1 MDIKAAKFTN
11 NLIYVVAGAM
21 KKILYN
27 SIGGI
32 SLSLGIVG
40 AFLPLLPSTCF
51 ILLAAWAFA
60 KSSPAFHAWLMYKS
74 PFAQSIQDWQQ
85 HRLIPIRVKWI
96 ATISIVASYSITLVL
111 IENVYVLAALGAGL
125 LALLGYLLS
134 KPASI
139 ESTTYQHTPELHRP
153 VI

>member
-1 MDIKAAKFTN
+1 
-11 NLIYVVAGAM
+11 M

-27 SIGGI
+27 TIGSI

-51 ILLAAWAFA
+51 VLLAAWAFA
-60 KSSPAFHAWLMYKS
+60 KSSPVFHSWLIHES

-85 HRLIPIRVKWI
+85 HRIIPKRVKWI
-96 ATISIVASYSITLVL
+96 ATISIIASYSITVAL
-111 IENVYVLAALGAGL
+111 IENVFVLAALGGGL

-139 ESTTYQHTPELHRP
+139 ESLTYRHTPELHRP